1 MLKEMI
7 MPNLLWKKIATSMIV
22 NSLPLA
28 VNIIT
33 IEKELKLLFPSQNYF
48 IFLLMQSLC
57 MKIYEKPP

>member
-7 MPNLLWKKIATSMIV
+7 MPQLLWEKMVTNMIV

-33 IEKELKLLFPSQNYF
+33 IEKELKLLFHS
-48 IFLLMQSLC
+48 
-57 MKIYEKPP
+57 KIISSFFSCKVYE